1 MTLTKKQT
9 QFVAAARKYMSVCPR
24 EPLTRSR
31 ENIITIAD
39 DAGLNEP
46 QWLTNHKTHRVARG
60 AYAIPALDGK
70 AAKGKG
76 KAPAPSKA
84 PKSEPAPTP
93 VAAAPSPQVKSIDPL
108 AVAMASLSPS
118 GTGSLVPNRLDT
130 YVPFGCH
137 AKVAKIIK
145 ETRTRPGLW
154 LPLYITG
161 LSGNGK
167 TTTIEQVC
175 AETGREFIRVNI
187 TSSTDED
194 DLMGNFRLIDG
205 NMVWVDGPVI
215 VAMKRGAVLLLDEW
229 DLGSEGKTMCL
240 QPVMEGKP
248 VFIKK
253 TCTWVHPAQGFA
265 IVGTGNTK
273 GRGDE
278 TGRFIGTNF
287 QNEAA
292 LDRYARTYEQDYPP
306 AVAEKKILKNHLSKL
321 GLTSEQDEAFA
332 DVLVLWANQN
342 REAYRQGAIEDVI
355 TTRRL
360 VAGIGLYAVDQDRLE
375 AVDGILTRFDPST
388 RQAMMDLFKKLDVV
402 SDGGL
407 NKEPAGEA
415 PQVSQPL
422 SNAPPF

>member
-9 QFVAAARKYMSVCPR
+9 EFVAAARKYMSVGPS
-24 EPLTRSR
+24 EPLTLSR
-31 ENIITIAD
+31 ETIITIAD

-60 AYAIPALDGK
+60 AYAIPALEGK
-70 AAKGKG
+70 SVKSKV

-84 PKSEPAPTP
+84 PKSEPAP
-93 VAAAPSPQVKSIDPL
+93 VAAAPSPRVKSIDPME
-108 AVAMASLSPS
+108 VAMASLSPS
-118 GTGSLVPNRLDT
+118 GNGSLVPKKSAT

-137 AKVAKIIK
+137 AKVAKVVR
-145 ETRTRPGLW
+145 ETANRPDLW
-154 LPLYITG
+154 IPLYITG

-167 TTTIEQVC
+167 TTTVEQVC
-175 AETGREFIRVNI
+175 AELGREFIRVNI

-194 DLMGNFRLIDG
+194 DLIGNFRLIDG
-205 NMVWVDGPVI
+205 SMVWVDGPVI

-248 VFIKK
+248 VFLKK
-253 TCTWVHPAQGFA
+253 TCTWVQPAQGFA
-265 IVGTGNTK
+265 VIATGNTK

-278 TGRFIGTNF
+278 TGRFLHTNT

-306 AVAEKKILKNHLSKL
+306 AAVEKKILKNHLSKL
-321 GLTSEQDEAFA
+321 GLTAENDSGFA

-360 VAGIGLYAVDQDRLE
+360 IAGISLYAVEQDRIE
-375 AVDGILTRFDPST
+375 AVEGILTRFDVST
-388 RQAMMDLFKKLDVV
+388 RQAMMDLYKKLDVV

-407 NKEPAGEA
+407 NQEPAGEA